1 MDIGDPV
8 STTPETTAPEP
19 VTSGTIPEDTI
30 TLPEEGDIVSGGP
43 VTEVTVDVVDIDL
56 PPEDLILP
64 ATEPTSADATGDS
77 TSLSGTE
84 TVAGDT
90 SKESGSDIGTASPTE
105 SDVLKTAIDKLP
117 PTDI

>member
-90 SKESGSDIGTASPTE
+90 SKESGSDIGFVSPTD
-105 SDVLKTAIDKLP
+105 SDVFKTAFDKLP